1 MRAQKV
7 PKKESRSRTSDQVKA
22 RLKEQVKQNQVK
34 AKLKTL
40 KEEQFRSKLE
50 ESQHQRDGEQVR
62 GELRALAQHSQDMD
76 EVSEYI
82 PSEDDD
88 VMNVEAK
95 ESALVAKEKK
105 RRRSKVPVSVK
116 SNIFKKCHFLQ
127 DV

>member
-22 RLKEQVKQNQVK
+22 RLKEHVKQKQVK

-82 PSEDDD
+82 PSKDDD

-105 RRRSKVPVSVK
+105 RHRSKVPVRVK
-116 SNIFKKCHFLQ
+116 SNIFF
-127 DV
+127 